1 MSFSFLKVEERTKI
15 SPLYMG
21 NSQTLKLDLAT
32 LKCRLHQKKSLLS
45 ITTYLLLHEIYAF
58 VWKCSIKTFYFI

>member
-21 NSQTLKLDLAT
+21 NSQTLKLELAT

-45 ITTYLLLHEIYAF
+45 FRLLLHEIYAF